1 VTVCLCVRERGREI
15 QGRDRGDKGGRESET
30 QEKGGEREREEKEER
45 ETDRRSEAHD
55 SLFPPDMSS
64 DEGELDDSLA
74 KGTASSVKEH
84 GGVSNKGKEKAC
96 SVSGRTM
103 RASATKA
110 LAYFATL
117 PE

>member
-1 VTVCLCVRERGREI
+1 
-15 QGRDRGDKGGRESET
+15 
-30 QEKGGEREREEKEER
+30 
-45 ETDRRSEAHD
+45 
-55 SLFPPDMSS
+55 MSS

-74 KGTASSVKEH
+74 KGTASSAKEH
-84 GGVSNKGKEKAC
+84 EGVSNKEKEKAC